1 MQILAAVIPNST
13 ILFLCSLLNAQH
25 EKYITHRNDTI
36 ERWNDR
42 TRIAMGSSNS
52 TKGKQT
58 SSFGSL
64 ELSTLKQIQHILSDT
79 PRLVRRTQY
88 KRTSYKVLGKV
99 LDKNERDSD
108 EDSSDSE
115 DENQSQNKKSHEEYD
130 SEIFDDDDF
139 YHNLLRELIERKS
152 GSDERQQDNW
162 LQIQKLRA
170 KSNRRK
176 VDTRASKGRKIRY
189 DIHAKLVNFMAPV
202 VNKMPGQISEEAKN
216 ELFNSLFKS

>member
-1 MQILAAVIPNST
+1 MLDS
-13 ILFLCSLLNAQH
+13 QH
-25 EKYITHRNDTI
+25 QKCIDFRNDTI

-52 TKGKQT
+52 TKGKQA
-58 SSFGSL
+58 SSFGSF

-99 LDKNERDSD
+99 SEIDKNESD
-108 EDSSDSE
+108 EDSNSTD
-115 DENQSQNKKSHEEYD
+115 DEANHSQNKRAHEEYD

-152 GSDERQQDNW
+152 GSDEKQHDNW

-170 KSNRRK
+170 KSNRKK

-202 VNKMPGQISEEAKN
+202 INNMPGQISEEAKN

>member
-1 MQILAAVIPNST
+1 
-13 ILFLCSLLNAQH
+13 
-25 EKYITHRNDTI
+25 
-36 ERWNDR
+36 
-42 TRIAMGSSNS
+42 MGSSS
-52 TKGKQT
+52 LGSGKQKP
-58 SSFGSL
+58 SSFGAF

-88 KRTSYKVLGKV
+88 KRSSYKVLGETDV
-99 LDKNERDSD
+99 LKDEETD

-115 DENQSQNKKSHEEYD
+115 NKMNKSQRKRTHEEYD
-130 SEIFDDDDF
+130 CEIFDDDDF

-152 GSDERQQDNW
+152 GSDENQQDNW

-170 KSNRRK
+170 RAGRRK

-202 VNKMPGQISEEAKN
+202 INSLPGQISEEAKN